1 MGGGKENDSSDKDKG
16 LFSNMAAFAA
26 GHHYPH
32 SHGYPPPPY
41 AGGYPPPGGYP
52 PAGYPPSGGYPPAGY
67 PPYGG
72 HPHTAY
78 PYHGGYPPAGYPGP
92 HHYPGHGHGHGHG
105 MGGMGGLLAGA
116 AAAYGAHHLV
126 HARPFGYGHG
136 KFKHG
141 KFGKRWKHGGKFM
154 RFKKWK

>member
-1 MGGGKENDSSDKDKG
+1 MESFIPIWNGRCVGAWKASEIWVDLCYKHNTGLSRVQLLKRKQEVLSPTILWHWIVTGSCYWQNSNHGSSSWSFCF
-16 LFSNMAAFAA
+16 LFS
-26 GHHYPH
+26 
-32 SHGYPPPPY
+32 
-41 AGGYPPPGGYP
+41 
-52 PAGYPPSGGYPPAGY
+52 
-67 PPYGG
+67 
-72 HPHTAY
+72 
-78 PYHGGYPPAGYPGP
+78 
-92 HHYPGHGHGHGHG
+92 GHGHGHGHG

-154 RFKKWK
+154 RFKKWKWWIR